1 MKKQNKTEKNN
12 FNRIKTAAVI
22 VVLFIIGTLLNIPFS
37 RELKRLK
44 IESGDTSVKL
54 SDSIFWEIIQTSLYG
69 FILGSILV
77 FIGLWLS
84 KKAQLG
90 APVIESIFSKE
101 KREKLTFSLKNVSSS
116 IALSAILAIVILFF
130 HELVRYFY
138 PVTSI
143 IERPS
148 KIYYA
153 AVSFSAGITEEIIFR
168 FGLMSLIITIILFF
182 KQNKEITNTIVWVS
196 IIITA
201 IGFGLMHLPL
211 SKNFSILTIVT
222 VSATMIGNLITGSFF
237 GWLYWKRGLLVAIIG
252 HIAWDLVFHVVGSPY
267 L

>member
-1 MKKQNKTEKNN
+1 MKKQNKREKNN
-12 FNRIKTAAVI
+12 FNRIKTASVI
-22 VVLFIIGTLLNIPFS
+22 VVLFIVGTILNIPFS

-44 IESGDTSVKL
+44 IEAGDANVKL
-54 SDSIFWEIIQTSLYG
+54 SDSIANDAIQTGIYG
-69 FILGSILV
+69 LILGAVLV
-77 FIGLWLS
+77 FVGLWIS
-84 KKAQLG
+84 KSAQLG

-101 KREKLTFSLKNVSSS
+101 KREELTFSLKNVSSS
-116 IALSAILAIVILFF
+116 VALSAILAIVILFF
-130 HELVRYFY
+130 HKLVRDFY

-143 IERPS
+143 IERPA

-201 IGFGLMHLPL
+201 ICFGLMHLPL
-211 SKNFSILTIVT
+211 SKNFSNLTIVT

-237 GWLYWKRGLLVAIIG
+237 GWVYWKRGLLVAIIG
-252 HIAWDLVFHVVGSPY
+252 HIVWDLVFHVVGSPY

>member
-1 MKKQNKTEKNN
+1 MEKNN

-22 VVLFIIGTLLNIPFS
+22 VALFISGTLLNLPFS

-54 SDSIFWEIIQTSLYG
+54 SDSIFEEIIQTSLYG
-69 FILGSILV
+69 FILGTILV
-77 FIGLWLS
+77 FVGLWLS

-116 IALSAILAIVILFF
+116 IALSAILAIVILFI
-130 HELVRYFY
+130 HKLLRYFY

-143 IERPS
+143 IERPA

-153 AVSFSAGITEEIIFR
+153 TVSFSAGITEEIIFR

-182 KQNKEITNTIVWVS
+182 KQNKEITNTMVWVS

-201 IGFGLMHLPL
+201 ICFGLMHLPL
-211 SKNFSILTIVT
+211 SKNFSNLTIVT

-237 GWLYWKRGLLVAIIG
+237 GWVYWKRGLLVAIIG
-252 HIAWDLVFHVVGSPY
+252 HIVWDLVFHVTGSPY